1 MLELFCL
8 LILSLLLLGLG
19 NGSKYVLKINN
30 VVDLNDKTEL
40 KKKLNQIKFE

>member
-1 MLELFCL
+1 MLQLFCL
-8 LILSLLLLGLG
+8 LILSLLLLWLG